1 MVFKPEEGFG
11 WLRSPASRPCLTIEG
26 DADAIEAAGEAF
38 RSVGRA
44 MRGAARELGKLSREE
59 SYRAQSFDAIRD
71 EAGQAETD
79 LEQAAIR
86 YVGSDGTTGTA
97 KALCDYAVSLRRVQF
112 LVGPGHVEHI
122 RRAHEANEERQSAL
136 AAAQREVN
144 GLDSPFQF
152 TEPTPEERRTAG
164 SALTSAETLASGAD
178 ELLTGLWENF
188 DSAIAEWET
197 AYDDA
202 VAGIEGAIDL
212 SDIDDSWWEDALDVV
227 IQVMTVVGVLAALAA
242 MVVTGPFIAI
252 FAALATI
259 AGLIVLLATVVMALG
274 GRRKDGVDVA
284 FAIVGVIPFGKAL
297 GSGQGISRA
306 IGLTGRASSTTA
318 AAGRAAIIDDLAMWG
333 SRGSTHAAAVANAG
347 NRAARVASAPR
358 VADAILDSR
367 LPGWAQRIATGIR
380 TGGGRY
386 DIDAMRVSMA
396 ITNGWDVAG
405 GRAGQRS
412 LAYAAEHAAPG
423 LVDQGVNVWNFSVGA
438 IDSVT
443 DGAASDVAGGG
454 VRDLVGA
461 VEDRVTGR

>member
-11 WLRSPASRPCLTIEG
+11 WLRSPVSSRPCLTIEG

-44 MRGAARELGKLSREE
+44 MRGAARELGELSREE

-71 EAGQAETD
+71 EAGQAERD

-112 LVGPGHVEHI
+112 LAGPGHVEHI

-144 GLDSPFQF
+144 GLDSPLQLS
-152 TEPTPEERRTAG
+152 EPTAEERRTAG
-164 SALTSAETLASGAD
+164 NALTSAETLAGGAD
-178 ELLTGLWENF
+178 ELLSGLWENF

-202 VAGIEGAIDL
+202 VAGIESAIDL
-212 SDIDDSWWEDALDVV
+212 SDIDDSWWEDALDVL
-227 IQVMTVVGVLAALAA
+227 ITIATVVGIAAAIVAMVIASPLAAL
-242 MVVTGPFIAI
+242 IATVAGI
-252 FAALATI
+252 VILVATI
-259 AGLIVLLATVVMALG
+259 VMAVG

-297 GSGQGISRA
+297 GSGQGIRSAVGLTSRA
-306 IGLTGRASSTTA
+306 SQGTA
-318 AAGRAAIIDDLAMWG
+318 AAGRAAIIDDLALWS

-358 VADAILDSR
+358 IVDAVFDSR
-367 LPGWAQRIATGIR
+367 LPGWAQRITTGIR

-386 DIDAMRVSMA
+386 DIEAMRVSSL
-396 ITNGWDVAG
+396 IDDVFRTAG
-405 GRAGQRS
+405 GSAGQRS
-412 LAYAAEHAAPG
+412 SAYLADHAMPSVA
-423 LVDQGVNVWNFSVGA
+423 DQALNVWNFSTNSL
-438 IDSVT
+438 DSVT
-443 DGAASDVAGGG
+443 GGAATDAVGDPI
-454 VRDLVGA
+454 RDLVGA